1 MLYHSFPRDRKDNP
15 SGKDI
20 KILENILKYGL
31 LLVPDIV
38 PYPGTVDENGKK
50 TGGFNLIQC
59 RFCMTAIND
68 TKLLKK
74 HAEIFGDIHL
84 EFTDKDAYEIG
95 AIPVMYVPKAP
106 SAGAETTSLW
116 HLAASFIHRLGDFQ
130 TIAAMLEYLDEAVTD
145 CPHEKEITVISDT
158 GCSKE
163 INVSQLRDI
172 LELILEGTVN
182 VNDKKEKK
190 KKEFNQIQGAIQ
202 GLCSLFY
209 FTDVLEEHNYGK
221 YGYLHYF
228 RQQEW
233 RIIQGMGVY
242 RGEQGKIPTV
252 DRYLTHEERKAI
264 LDVDCG
270 FFGKKLD
277 YNFNGVLQPR
287 IDLCRIL
294 PSINGKPIQSFINR
308 IYVPKERYK
317 EAVAMVKK
325 NKCRIKKNGFSTDRI
340 ISYDKEQGI
349 PINQEGVT
357 T

>member
-38 PYPGTVDENGKK
+38 PYPGTVDENGKE
-50 TGGFNLIQC
+50 TDGFNLIQC

-106 SAGAETTSLW
+106 SATASATSLW

-130 TIAAMLEYLDEAVTD
+130 TIAYMLEYLDEAVTD
-145 CPHEKEITVISDT
+145 YSHEKEITVTSDT

-182 VNDKKEKK
+182 VHDEKEKK
-190 KKEFNQIQGAIQ
+190 KREFSQIQGTIQ

-209 FTDVLEEHNYGK
+209 FTDVPEDHNSGK
-221 YGYLHYF
+221 YGYLRYF

-242 RGEQGKIPTV
+242 REEQGRIPTV
-252 DRYLTHEERKAI
+252 DRYLTREERKAT

-270 FFGKKLD
+270 FFSKELD
-277 YNFNGVLQPR
+277 YNFNGEFHPR

-294 PSINGKPIQSFINR
+294 PSINGKPVQSYINR
-308 IYVPKERYK
+308 IYVPDERYNK
-317 EAVAMVKK
+317 ALAAAEK
-325 NKCRIKKNGFSTDRI
+325 NNFPTEKIVP
-340 ISYDKEQGI
+340 YDKEQGI
-349 PINQEGVT
+349 PNNTQGEMSQLC
-357 T
+357 